1 MPELPDVERFR
12 QHLAATS
19 LNRTIDDV
27 TIRKAKVLALPG
39 AKLRQALQQRRM
51 TRTRRHG
58 KQLLVELDN
67 GRWLALHFGMTGR
80 LLHFKNMKDDPD
92 YDRVRLDFADGS
104 HLAFDDRRQLGRVT
118 IVEDADDFI
127 RKQKLGPDA
136 LDPQLGEA
144 AFVAILAPNRATA
157 KAALMDQTL
166 VSGIGNIFS
175 DEILFQAGIH
185 PQAPVKALG
194 RADLARL
201 YRTTRKVLKTAI
213 ARGGGAEEGTDRLP
227 KSFLA
232 PRREQGASCPRCRG
246 RIEILKFSGRTAYF
260 CPACQTIGAPRARS
274 RRPEAAR

>member
-27 TIRKAKVLALPG
+27 TIHKAKVLALPG
-39 AKLRQALQQRRM
+39 ARLRQALHGRRM
-51 TRTRRHG
+51 KRTRRHG

-80 LLHFKNMKDDPD
+80 LLHFKNAADDPP
-92 YDRVRLDFADGS
+92 YDRVRFDFADGS
-104 HLAFDDRRQLGRVT
+104 HLAFDDRRQLGRVA

-136 LDPQLGEA
+136 LDPKLGEA
-144 AFVAILAPNRATA
+144 AFLAIFAANRATA

-185 PQAPVKALG
+185 PQAQVKALD
-194 RADLARL
+194 RTDLARL
-201 YRTTRKVLKTAI
+201 YRTTRKVLQTAI
-213 ARGGGAEEGTDRLP
+213 ARGGGSEEGADRLP
-227 KSFLA
+227 KGFLT
-232 PRREQGASCPRCRG
+232 PRREQGASCPHCRD
-246 RIEILKFSGRTAYF
+246 RIETRKFSGRTAYF
-260 CPACQTIGAPRARS
+260 CPVCQTVGAPRSRS
-274 RRPEAAR
+274 RRARADR